1 MNLNVHSQPMY
12 DPPAVQ
18 PMRDELKRVGVRELL
33 TPADV
38 DAVLKEKGT
47 TLIVV
52 NSVCGCAAG
61 SARPA
66 VMVAPETD
74 EHSSPEMPTFLG
86 MPQAARVAD
95 PIQVGTSGAVC
106 QERRAHRLES
116 PR

>member
-38 DAVLKEKGT
+38 DAVLKEMGT

-52 NSVCGCAAG
+52 NSVCGCG
-61 SARPA
+61 KS
-66 VMVAPETD
+66 VV
-74 EHSSPEMPTFLG
+74 
-86 MPQAARVAD
+86 
-95 PIQVGTSGAVC
+95 
-106 QERRAHRLES
+106 
-116 PR
+116 